1 VSGGPVVCLHGLGR
15 SPSDWAAVL
24 PALAAFGPVR
34 CPSLPRDPAGAL
46 AAARAAV
53 AASPEPVV
61 LVGHSMG
68 AVVALRVAAERPE
81 RVRAVVLGG
90 CFFPPARN
98 GRGLTASVTDYGR
111 HRVAFVRE
119 ARRGGVAAGA
129 GDATSAGDAGGS
141 AGPGGWG
148 ERRGTGGSL
157 RSLVG
162 FALQPGR
169 FDGLARA
176 VRAPVLVVHAA
187 DDHHV
192 PVDFALAAAA
202 RHPAWAIRVLAGG
215 GHHAHVMAP
224 AAWADAVTPW
234 LRRA

>member
-1 VSGGPVVCLHGLGR
+1 VSGAPVVCLHGLGR
-15 SPSDWAAVL
+15 PASDWAAVR
-24 PALAAFGPVR
+24 PALEALGPVR
-34 CPSLPRDPAGAL
+34 CPDLPRDPANAL

-53 AASPEPVV
+53 SGPAPVA

-68 AVVALRVAAERPE
+68 AVVALRVAAEAPD

-98 GRGLTASVTDYGR
+98 GRSLPASVADYGR

-119 ARRGGVAAGA
+119 ARGGASAGSGGSGGSGGV
-129 GDATSAGDAGGS
+129 GG
-141 AGPGGWG
+141 
-148 ERRGTGGSL
+148 RRGTGGSL

-162 FALQPGR
+162 LAVRPAR
-169 FDGLARA
+169 FDALARA

-202 RHPAWAIRVLAGG
+202 RHSAWTVRVLAGG
-215 GHHAHVMAP
+215 GHHAHVTTPGAWV
-224 AAWADAVTPW
+224 AAVAPW
-234 LRRA
+234 LRGA

>member
-1 VSGGPVVCLHGLGR
+1 MSRGPVVCLHGLGR
-15 SPSDWAAVL
+15 SASDWTAVR
-24 PALAAFGPVR
+24 PALEAFGPVR
-34 CPSLPRDPAGAL
+34 SPDLPRERAGAL

-53 AASPEPVV
+53 AGPDPVA

-68 AVVALRVAAERPE
+68 AVIALRIAAERPD

-98 GRGLTASVTDYGR
+98 GRSLPASVAGYGR
-111 HRVAFVRE
+111 HRVAFLRE
-119 ARRGGVAAGA
+119 ARRGDAPAGA
-129 GDATSAGDAGGS
+129 ARSDG
-141 AGPGGWG
+141 
-148 ERRGTGGSL
+148 RRGTGGSL

-162 FALQPGR
+162 FAVRPAR
-169 FDGLARA
+169 FDALARA

-202 RHPAWAIRVLAGG
+202 RHPDWTVRVLAGG
-215 GHHAHVMAP
+215 GHHAQLTTPEAWV
-224 AAWADAVTPW
+224 AAVAPW
-234 LRRA
+234 LREA

>member
-1 VSGGPVVCLHGLGR
+1 MSGAPVVCLHGLGR
-15 SPSDWAAVL
+15 PASDWAAVR
-24 PALAAFGPVR
+24 PALEAFGPVR
-34 CPSLPRDPAGAL
+34 CPDLPRDRASAL

-53 AASPEPVV
+53 AGPDPVA

-68 AVVALRVAAERPE
+68 AVIALRVAADRPD
-81 RVRAVVLGG
+81 RVRAVVLAG

-98 GRGLTASVTDYGR
+98 GRSLTASVAGYGR

-119 ARRGGVAAGA
+119 ARRGSSVASG
-129 GDATSAGDAGGS
+129 SPGGS
-141 AGPGGWG
+141 GG
-148 ERRGTGGSL
+148 RRATGGSL

-162 FALQPGR
+162 LAVRPAR

-176 VRAPVLVVHAA
+176 ARAPVLVVHAA

-202 RHPAWAIRVLAGG
+202 RHPDWTIRVLAGG
-215 GHHAHVMAP
+215 GHHAHVATP
-224 AAWADAVTPW
+224 EAWVAAAAPW
-234 LRRA
+234 LRQA